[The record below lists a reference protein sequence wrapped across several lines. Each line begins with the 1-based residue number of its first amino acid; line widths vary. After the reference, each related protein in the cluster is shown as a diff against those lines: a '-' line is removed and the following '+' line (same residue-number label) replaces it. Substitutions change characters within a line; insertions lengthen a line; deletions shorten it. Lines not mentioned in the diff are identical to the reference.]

1 MKKSMTA
8 VFISLLFLISA
19 LATAESAANNKV
31 TIKLANFKFEPA
43 RVTIAAGTTV
53 VWQNGQGRHT
63 IEGDK
68 GEFKSPVLTAGQ
80 TFEFT
85 FDKPGTYAYHCGFH
99 GEAGGKDM
107 AGTIV
112 VTKRK

>member
-1 MKKSMTA
+1 MKKHMTIA
-8 VFISLLFLISA
+8 LTLFLILIST
-19 LATAESAANNKV
+19 LATAESAANKV
-31 TIKLANFKFEPA
+31 VIKLANFKFEPA
-43 RVTIAAGTTV
+43 RVTVAAGTTV
-53 VWQNGQGRHT
+53 VWQNDQGRHT

-85 FDKPGTYAYHCGFH
+85 FDKPGSYGYHCGFH
-99 GEAGGKDM
+99 GESGGKDM
-107 AGTIV
+107 AGTII

>member
-1 MKKSMTA
+1 MKKYMT
-8 VFISLLFLISA
+8 VVLTSFLILTGT
-19 LATAESAANNKV
+19 LAAAESVANKV
-31 TIKLANFKFEPA
+31 VIKVANFKFEPA
-43 RVTIAAGTTV
+43 RVTVAAGTTV
-53 VWQNGQGRHT
+53 VWQNDQGRHT

-80 TFEFT
+80 TYEFT
-85 FDKPGTYAYHCGFH
+85 FDKPGTYGYHCGFH
-99 GEAGGKDM
+99 GEPGGKEM

>member
-1 MKKSMTA
+1 MKKYMTVA
-8 VFISLLFLISA
+8 LILFLILISTH
-19 LATAESAANNKV
+19 ATAGSAANKV
-31 TIKLANFKFEPA
+31 VIKLANFKFEPA

-53 VWQNGQGRHT
+53 VWQNDQGRHT
-63 IEGDK
+63 IEADK

-80 TFEFT
+80 TYEFT
-85 FDKPGTYAYHCGFH
+85 FDKPGTYGYHCGFH

>member
-1 MKKSMTA
+1 MTVA
-8 VFISLLFLISA
+8 STLLLILITSF
-19 LATAESAANNKV
+19 ATAGSAANNKV
-31 TIKLANFKFEPA
+31 VIKLANFKFEPA
-43 RVTIAAGTTV
+43 RVTIPAGTTV
-53 VWQNGQGRHT
+53 AWQNDQGRHT

-85 FDKPGTYAYHCGFH
+85 FDKPGTYGYHCGFH
-99 GEAGGKDM
+99 GESGGKDM